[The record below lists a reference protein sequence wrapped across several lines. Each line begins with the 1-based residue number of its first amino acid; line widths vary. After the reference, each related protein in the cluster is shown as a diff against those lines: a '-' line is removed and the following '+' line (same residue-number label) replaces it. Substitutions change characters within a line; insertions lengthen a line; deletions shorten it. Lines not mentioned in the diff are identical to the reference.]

1 MGHGNGETSLLQ
13 NLAGSQKSNATDK
26 IKATYRDNFSCLPED
41 ISTKDVKKKTTNKTG
56 RWLGGQ
62 EYLLPKHPRA

>member
-1 MGHGNGETSLLQ
+1 METERSPYSKIWLGVR
-13 NLAGSQKSNATDK
+13 NPNATDK

-41 ISTKDVKKKTTNKTG
+41 ISNKDVKKITNKTG